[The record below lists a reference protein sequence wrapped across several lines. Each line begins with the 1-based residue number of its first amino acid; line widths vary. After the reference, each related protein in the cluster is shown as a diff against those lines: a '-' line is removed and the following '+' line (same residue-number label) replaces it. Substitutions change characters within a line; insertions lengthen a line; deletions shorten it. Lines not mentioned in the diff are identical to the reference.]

1 MEMQVSTIENKIY
14 EIRGRRVMMDFD
26 LAEMYEVE
34 TRRLNEAVKRNI
46 RRFPPDFMFQLTDK
60 EFVNLKSQIAT
71 SSWGGTRKLP
81 HAFTEQGVAM
91 LSGLLNSEVAIAV
104 NIIILRAFVAMRE
117 YISATQNVTEE
128 LLDIRKQLRLLERAD
143 EDNLEA
149 INDLSEDVRK
159 DIDNLYDAIGAL
171 SVRMPKIE
179 KSRRPIGF
187 KRGNER

>member
-117 YISATQNVTEE
+117 YISTTQNVTEE

-179 KSRRPIGF
+179 KPRRPIGF

>member
-179 KSRRPIGF
+179 KPRRPIGF